1 MRADFINVFIDLSNV
16 KVPLLEK
23 MKSFLGRDFY
33 LNLVKEIKCTL
44 NDISEASAKAAKED
58 TRSV

>member
-16 KVPLLEK
+16 KVPFLEK
-23 MKSFLGRDFY
+23 MKSFLGRGFY
-33 LNLVKEIKCTL
+33 LNLVKEIKCIL